1 MSDEIAAH
9 PTLADAI
16 KASIDKAEFGYHE
29 LSDAE
34 AEAVVIAVYEWMRDY
49 RHIDL
54 LEFRG

>member
-1 MSDEIAAH
+1 MPEAAAPTMSQ
-9 PTLADAI
+9 AI

-34 AEAVVIAVYEWMRDY
+34 AEAVVIAVYEWCRDY
-49 RHIDL
+49 HHIDL